1 MDSSRETVVE
11 RSLGLRWKDVLD
23 IYGYIPIPLAEA
35 LGLEARRAGSDTH
48 ITLITDDVWFTDRVT
63 EL

>member
-1 MDSSRETVVE
+1 M
-11 RSLGLRWKDVLD
+11 D